1 MAFIHKFKQG
11 ENYFVLDVNTGA
23 VHIVD
28 ELVYDILDDDK
39 LKEKVDVINELKEK
53 YNEDEISEAY
63 DEIEELVKEEVLYSP
78 DQYEEIAHSSMDD
91 RDYIKAV
98 CLNIIHGCNLR
109 CKYCFADEGE
119 YHGHKGVM
127 SVETAKKAIECN

>member
-78 DQYEEIAHSSMDD
+78 DQYEEIAQWM
-91 RDYIKAV
+91 IE
-98 CLNIIHGCNLR
+98 II
-109 CKYCFADEGE
+109 
-119 YHGHKGVM
+119 
-127 SVETAKKAIECN
+127 

>member
-53 YNEDEISEAY
+53 YSVIKKSMLYFFCYILGKIKNNTSIKR
-63 DEIEELVKEEVLYSP
+63 KEE
-78 DQYEEIAHSSMDD
+78 
-91 RDYIKAV
+91 
-98 CLNIIHGCNLR
+98 
-109 CKYCFADEGE
+109 
-119 YHGHKGVM
+119 
-127 SVETAKKAIECN
+127 